1 MTEADYVS
9 NDNIYSYN
17 HFGLIGSFNIFSF
30 NATAGLSYGPW
41 STLDYS
47 YSEEVRGS
55 QSFDDGII
63 GIRDPIIGY
72 HILNHDGNIN
82 LRSLGFAIGVSELL
96 SFGLSHNYIYDG
108 SYNYKFYAEQL
119 TESSQNL
126 SSVSNQ
132 TGHVNFDGDSFY
144 QFLQYLEC

>member
-17 HFGLIGSFNIFSF
+17 HFGLVGSFNIFSL

-55 QSFDDGII
+55 QSFDDGDYWYK
-63 GIRDPIIGY
+63 RSYKGY
-72 HILNHDGNIN
+72 HILNHEGNIN

-96 SFGLSHNYIYDG
+96 SLGISHNYIYDG

-119 TESSQNL
+119 TESNQNL
-126 SSVSNQ
+126 SSVSNL
-132 TGHVNFDGDSFY
+132 TGHVDFDGDSFY
-144 QFLQYLEC
+144 QFLQYSEC